1 MVPSRHRRQA
11 SALLQ
16 EFDKR
21 GNEITYN
28 SNGTI
33 FIDQTSIPQSDI
45 FRLFPY
51 LFKQKH
57 PKDLNGFDDFVQKI
71 QEMGLDHLIFKR
83 SASKGRASASAAPNQ
98 ESKSDDNWWLLI

>member
-11 SALLQ
+11 SVLLR

-21 GNEITYN
+21 GNELTYN

-57 PKDLNGFDDFVQKI
+57 PRDLNGFEDVQKKI
-71 QEMGLDHLIFKR
+71 EEMGLDHLILKKR
-83 SASKGRASASAAPNQ
+83 TVKAKPSAATNP
-98 ESKSDDNWWLLI
+98 ESKSSDDNWWLLI